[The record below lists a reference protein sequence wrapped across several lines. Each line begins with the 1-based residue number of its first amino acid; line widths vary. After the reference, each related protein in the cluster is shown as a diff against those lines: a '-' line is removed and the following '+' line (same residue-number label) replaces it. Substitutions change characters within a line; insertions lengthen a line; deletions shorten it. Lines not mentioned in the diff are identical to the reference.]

1 MVIQGGTLWDMAT
14 LPSRPGALF
23 FGGDYNPEQWPE
35 EVWTEDVALMREAG
49 VNLVTVGVFSWAFL
63 EPAPGRYEFGW
74 LDRVLSLLADGGIAV
89 DLATA
94 TASPPPWF
102 SHANPGSMPVDRDG
116 RRLSYGSRQAFC
128 PSSPEYREA
137 ALALVERLA
146 ARYHDHPALALWHIH
161 NEYGCHNL
169 TCYCDRSADA
179 FRRWLAGRYGDLDA
193 LNEGWGTS
201 FWSQRYTDWEQVL
214 PPRATPTFGNP
225 TQELDFRRFSSDA
238 LLELCVAERDVLGS
252 LSPGTPATTNFMTG
266 MFTGLDYW
274 RWAPELDL
282 VSTDHYLTAADPDA
296 HVGLAFAADL
306 ARSLAGGSWL
316 LMEHS
321 TSAVNWQPRNAAK
334 APGQMMRNSL
344 SHVARGSE
352 GALFFQWRAS
362 RSGAEK
368 WHSGLVP
375 HAGTDSRIWR
385 EVKELGAALDA
396 LAPLRGSAVEADVA
410 VLLDYPSGWAAE
422 RPAQP
427 SVDMTAF
434 DEIRRWYAALWR
446 AGVTADIAHPS
457 GDLSRYRA
465 VLVPAL
471 YLISDAD
478 AANLR
483 GYVEAGG
490 TVLIG
495 PYSGIVDEQDRVRL
509 GGYPGA
515 FADLLGLRIEEFY
528 PLLAG
533 ETVELSGGS
542 VGRVWRE
549 LGRAEGA
556 EVLESYVDGPV
567 AGSPAITR
575 NGRAWYAGTRLV
587 DADLEGLVRRVC
599 DSAGVRP
606 AVPGGPPGLEA
617 VRRRHADGTSYLF
630 LINHTG
636 TALPVDASG
645 TDVLTGREIVEQV
658 TVAAGAVVVLRAQPP
673 AGKEG

>member
-1 MVIQGGTLWDMAT
+1 MAT
-14 LPSRPGALF
+14 LPHRPDGLF

-49 VNLVTVGVFSWAFL
+49 VNLVTVGVFSWALL
-63 EPAPGRYEFGW
+63 EPAPRRYEFGW
-74 LDRVLSLLADGGIAV
+74 LDRVLDLLADGGIAV
-89 DLATA
+89 DLATG

-102 SHANPGSMPVDRDG
+102 SHAHPESLPVDRDG
-116 RRLSYGSRQAFC
+116 HRLSYGSRQAFC
-128 PSSPEYREA
+128 PSSPAYRHA
-137 ALALVERLA
+137 ALALVEQLA
-146 ARYHDHPALALWHIH
+146 TRYHDHPALALWHIH

-169 TCYCDRSADA
+169 TCYCDQSAVA
-179 FRRWLAGRYGDLDA
+179 FRRWLADRYRDLDA
-193 LNEGWGTS
+193 LNEAWGTT
-201 FWSQRYTDWEQVL
+201 FWSQRYTDWAEIL

-225 TQELDFRRFSSDA
+225 AQELDFRRFSSDA
-238 LLELCVAERDVLGS
+238 LLQLCVAERDVLRRT
-252 LSPGTPATTNFMTG
+252 SPGTPATTNLMAG

-274 RWAPELDL
+274 AWAPELDL

-296 HVGLAFAADL
+296 HIDLAFAADL
-306 ARSLAGGSWL
+306 TRSLAGGSWL

-334 APGQMMRNSL
+334 APGQMLRNSL

-352 GALFFQWRAS
+352 GALFFQWRAA
-362 RSGAEK
+362 RAGAEK
-368 WHSGLVP
+368 WHSALVP
-375 HAGTDSRIWR
+375 HAGTDTRVWR
-385 EVKELGAALDA
+385 EVKQVGAALHA
-396 LAPLRGSAVEADVA
+396 LAPVRGATVDADVA

-427 SVDMTAF
+427 SADLTTF

-446 AGVTADIAHPS
+446 AGVTADLAHPS
-457 GDLSRYRA
+457 GDLSRYRV

-471 YLISDAD
+471 YLVSDAD

-483 GYVEAGG
+483 AYVDGGG

-495 PYSGIVDEQDRVRL
+495 PYSGIADEHDQVRL

-533 ETVELSGGS
+533 ETVALSGGS

-549 LGRAEGA
+549 LGRSTAA
-556 EVLESYVDGPV
+556 EVLETYLDGPV
-567 AGSPAITR
+567 AGSPAVTR
-575 NGRAWYAGTRLV
+575 HGRAWYVGTRLL
-587 DADLEGLVRRVC
+587 DGDLERLVRRVC
-599 DSAGVRP
+599 DGAGVRP
-606 AVPGGPPGLEA
+606 VVPGAPPGLEA
-617 VRRRHADGTSYLF
+617 VRRSHVDGTTYLF
-630 LINHTG
+630 LINHSG
-636 TALPVDASG
+636 TAQPVRASG
-645 TDVLTGREIVEQV
+645 TEVLTGREIVEQV
-658 TVAAGAVVVLRAQPP
+658 TVPAGAVVVLRAQRP